1 MGWWIIAGVVGFCVG
16 GALIALLRTRLP
28 KRDALP
34 WAPPQY
40 EVMRGLAHE
49 IRNPL
54 NAMSVTVQLLEEDM
68 EAGELDREELKAQLG
83 LIRNEAER
91 LEAVLSDFQRYA
103 RIMMRAE
110 AADIGQLI
118 DDTLDFMTPTAE
130 QSGIEIVRE
139 IEPLPVMAADPKLLQ
154 QAFLNVILNAFQAMQ
169 EGGELKVEA
178 RQDNGADSPSSAHV
192 LFSDTGPGI
201 AEEAAGR
208 VFEPFF
214 STKPGGTGLGMSV
227 ARQAAELHGG
237 SVEAGDR
244 PGGGGT
250 QVEFRWP
257 IRVVKTMNGER

>member
-1 MGWWIIAGVVGFCVG
+1 MGWWIAAGLVMFCVG
-16 GALIALLRTRLP
+16 AVLMALLRTRLP

-54 NAMSVTVQLLEEDM
+54 NAMSVTVQLLEEDLKAD
-68 EAGELDREELKAQLG
+68 EIDKEDLKAQLG

-118 DDTLDFMTPTAE
+118 EDTLDFMTPTAE

-169 EGGELKVEA
+169 DGGELKVEA
-178 RQDNGADSPSSAHV
+178 RQDDSESPSSVQV
-192 LFSDTGPGI
+192 LFSDAGSGI
-201 AEEAAGR
+201 AEEAEGR

-237 SVEAGDR
+237 TVEAGNR
-244 PGGGGT
+244 AGGGGAL
-250 QVEFRWP
+250 VEFRWP
-257 IRVVKTMNGER
+257 IRELSKR